1 MKTDHIQFAGDVP
14 GIQVEMRVLRFEGAD
29 TNAPT
34 AYLQSSLHGAELP
47 GQAALHFLIPMLR
60 KAEEEG
66 RIKGDITIV
75 PQANPVASNQWQSH
89 QHLGRFD
96 FFSGVN
102 FNRNFPLLENFDTSA
117 LPQIDAPVSLDK
129 RIKAMLVRMA
139 LKHEIV
145 LDLHCDDESEN
156 YLYVHENYAEDLRDL
171 ATALRSTAILAG
183 DSTVSAAFE
192 EACVN
197 PLLHMKQSERDMRR
211 RAVTTVEFRG
221 LNDVDPA
228 TGLADAEGLYRFLV
242 HRGVV
247 EDASSQLGEAFSGP
261 IAPFSRV
268 EMIRAPQGGMVLYHV
283 ALGDIVKKGDL
294 LATIVTVPGE
304 PEHDIKLCAPQA
316 GRVLTYRSLRYL
328 RRGDDVMKL
337 IGDEPSAQSKP
348 AGSLEA

>member
-1 MKTDHIQFAGDVP
+1 MKTEHIKFAGDVP
-14 GIQVEMRVLRFEGAD
+14 GIHVDLRVLRFEGSD
-29 TNAPT
+29 LSAPT
-34 AYLQSSLHGAELP
+34 AYLQSSLHGGELP
-47 GQAALHFLIPMLR
+47 GQAALHFLVPMLQ
-60 KAEEEG
+60 KAADEG
-66 RIKGDITIV
+66 RIRGNITIV
-75 PQANPVASNQWQSH
+75 PQANPMASNQWQNH

-102 FNRNFPLLENFDTSA
+102 FNRNFPLLEDFNTSA
-117 LPQIDAPVSLDK
+117 LPEPDAPVSLDK
-129 RIKAMLVRMA
+129 RLKAMLIRMA

-156 YLYVHENYAEDLRDL
+156 YLYVFEDYADDLRDL

-192 EACVN
+192 EACIHPV
-197 PLLHMKQSERDMRR
+197 LHMKASERDMRR

-221 LNDVDPA
+221 MNDVNPA
-228 TGLADAEGLYRFLV
+228 TGLADGEGLYRFLV

-247 EDASSQLGEAFSGP
+247 EDSTSQLGEPFNGP

-283 ALGDIVKKGDL
+283 GLGAIVKKGDL

-304 PEHDIKLCAPQA
+304 PEHDILLNAPQA
-316 GRVLTYRSLRYL
+316 GRVLTHRSLRYL

-337 IGDEPSAQSKP
+337 IGDEPSAQAKP

>member
-1 MKTDHIQFAGDVP
+1 MKTDRIEFAADVP
-14 GIQVEMRVLRFEGAD
+14 GIQVELRVLRFEGTD
-29 TNAPT
+29 QTAPS
-34 AYLQSSLHGAELP
+34 AYMQSSLHGAELP
-47 GQAALHFLIPMLR
+47 GQAALHSLIPMLQ
-60 KAEEEG
+60 KAEAEG
-66 RIKGDITIV
+66 RIRGNLTIV
-75 PQANPVASNQWQSH
+75 PQANPVASNQWLSH
-89 QHLGRFD
+89 QHHGRFD
-96 FFSGVN
+96 FFSGIN
-102 FNRNFPLLENFDTSA
+102 FNRNFPLLEDFDTSS
-117 LPQIDAPVSLDK
+117 LPEADAPVSLDK
-129 RIKAMLVRMA
+129 RIKAMLVRLA

-156 YLYVHENYAEDLRDL
+156 YLYVHENFAEDLRDL
-171 ATALRSTAILAG
+171 ATALRSAAILAG

-197 PLLHMKQSERDMRR
+197 PLLHMKPEERDMRR

-221 LNDVDPA
+221 LNDVDPE
-228 TGLADAEGLYRFLV
+228 TGKADAEGLYRFLV
-242 HRGVV
+242 ARGVV
-247 EDASSQLGEAFSGP
+247 EDAASELGEPFNGP

-316 GRVLTYRSLRYL
+316 GRVLTHRSLRYL

-337 IGDEPSAQSKP
+337 IGDEPSAQVKP